1 MPFEKAL
8 SIGEINQINR
18 QLAAHTHIAVLL
30 VDDSEYGYFE
40 FGGAFDQLQALLRA
54 YRGTSDKTFIL
65 GRGTFGNHKRKG
77 IFIYQKFH
85 YRRPPET
92 EYNIEAWE
100 DQAEVKIVEINTL
113 LSRGIGGGGR

>member
-1 MPFEKAL
+1 MPFERAL
-8 SIGEINQINR
+8 SIEEINQINR
-18 QLAAHTHIAVLL
+18 QLSAGTHIAVLL

-40 FGGAFDQLQALLRA
+40 FGGAFDQLQALLCA
-54 YRGTSDKTFIL
+54 YRGTSNKTFIW
-65 GRGTFGNHKRKG
+65 GRGISHRHQG

-100 DQAEVKIVEINTL
+100 DQAEIKIVAINTV